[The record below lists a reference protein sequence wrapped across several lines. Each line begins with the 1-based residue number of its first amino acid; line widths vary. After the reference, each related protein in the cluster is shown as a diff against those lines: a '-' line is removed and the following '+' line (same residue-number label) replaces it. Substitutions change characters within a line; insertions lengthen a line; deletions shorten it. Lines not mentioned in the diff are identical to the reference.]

1 MKGTVDDINQKL
13 ERMRAKIRRLEA
25 SVNDKKEFRRIA
37 KEKKDNA
44 EAEYEYYDMQ
54 VAAAQKQITNIK
66 NAMNDILSETGV

>member
-44 EAEYEYYDMQ
+44 EAEYE
-54 VAAAQKQITNIK
+54 
-66 NAMNDILSETGV
+66 L

>member
-1 MKGTVDDINQKL
+1 
-13 ERMRAKIRRLEA
+13 MRAKIRRLEA
-25 SVNDKKEFRRIA
+25 SVNDNKEFRRIA